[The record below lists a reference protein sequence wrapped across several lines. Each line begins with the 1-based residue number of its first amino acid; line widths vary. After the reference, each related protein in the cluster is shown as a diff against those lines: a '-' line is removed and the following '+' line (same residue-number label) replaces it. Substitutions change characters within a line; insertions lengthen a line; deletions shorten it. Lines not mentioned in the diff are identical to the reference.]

1 MPKRRAPSRV
11 RYETAHPSLTVR
23 VPAAVKAQVQ
33 AAAAAEGLSLS
44 EWVQAMAAS
53 HTPDVTAAYEQGRA
67 AGRTEGE
74 AAGYQRG
81 RTEGEQV
88 GGLAGFRSGL
98 LASLFAAAH
107 DRGYDATTIAQ
118 RVIED
123 PVQRAIVE
131 RVLPAHYQGDWRQLV
146 RQAKRGTTPGP

>member
-33 AAAAAEGLSLS
+33 AAAAAEGLSVS

-88 GGLAGFRSGL
+88 GGLAGFRAGL

-118 RVIED
+118 RVVENSE
-123 PVQRAIVE
+123 QRVIVE
-131 RVLPAHYQGDWRQLV
+131 RVLPEQYRPNWARLV
-146 RQAKRGTTPGP
+146 KRVSGRR